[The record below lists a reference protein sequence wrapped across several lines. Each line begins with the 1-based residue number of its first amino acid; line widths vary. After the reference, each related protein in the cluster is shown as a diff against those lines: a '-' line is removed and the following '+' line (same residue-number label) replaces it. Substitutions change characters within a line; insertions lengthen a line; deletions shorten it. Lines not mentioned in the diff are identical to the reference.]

1 MKFRVA
7 AFRAVALLFSAAPA
21 RTRARRRARVRAYF
35 FDLNDWKR
43 SQVDRRTP
51 PKTPV
56 NCRVNH
62 APTECCRLL
71 SARDDASMRRCDGRS
86 NFWGKCY
93 HLHVVCFIAAA
104 NATGRALIGLHRRS
118 LAPPGKIWARNFAV
132 VGNVHRGS
140 ELCLAFPRHLSFQP
154 APEFSK

>member
-1 MKFRVA
+1 V
-7 AFRAVALLFSAAPA
+7 
-21 RTRARRRARVRAYF
+21 
-35 FDLNDWKR
+35 
-43 SQVDRRTP
+43 
-51 PKTPV
+51 
-56 NCRVNH
+56 
-62 APTECCRLL
+62 
-71 SARDDASMRRCDGRS
+71 G
-86 NFWGKCY
+86 
-93 HLHVVCFIAAA
+93 FIAAA